1 MKSIKVLIADDH
13 EIVAEGLRFIVDAQ
27 PDISVIGSV
36 RDGQA
41 AVRLAME
48 MSPDIVLMDHSMPV
62 LNGTEATRMILD
74 RCPDSRV
81 IMLSMHADKIHVVRA
96 FRAGVSGYVVKKSAS
111 TAVVDA
117 IRTVYNGGRYIG
129 KDLVD
134 GVLDQ
139 LIGDATA
146 NDALQSLSIRERQV
160 LQMLT
165 EGRSVVE
172 VSTALSLSP
181 KTVETY
187 RARLMDKLDIHN
199 FAALVKFALQ
209 HGVTALE

>member
-27 PDISVIGSV
+27 PDITVIGSV

-41 AVRLAME
+41 AVKLAIE
-48 MSPDIVLMDHSMPV
+48 MSPDIVLMDHAMPV
-62 LNGTEATRMILD
+62 LNGTEATRMIRD
-74 RCPDSRV
+74 RCPATRI
-81 IMLSMHADKIHVVRA
+81 IMLSMHADKTHVVRA

-139 LIGDATA
+139 VIGNAAPD
-146 NDALQSLSIRERQV
+146 DALQSLSVRERQV

-165 EGRSVVE
+165 EGHSVLA

-209 HGVTALE
+209 HGITTLE